1 MLMTRDIASFRKEVA
16 CPKMNAGA
24 GARAVLRIFFGHD
37 LLSRKTGW
45 QEFKKNLC
53 QIKVN

>member
-24 GARAVLRIFFGHD
+24 GARAVLRIFLVMICYRERQAGRN
-37 LLSRKTGW
+37 L
-45 QEFKKNLC
+45 KK
-53 QIKVN
+53 IFVK